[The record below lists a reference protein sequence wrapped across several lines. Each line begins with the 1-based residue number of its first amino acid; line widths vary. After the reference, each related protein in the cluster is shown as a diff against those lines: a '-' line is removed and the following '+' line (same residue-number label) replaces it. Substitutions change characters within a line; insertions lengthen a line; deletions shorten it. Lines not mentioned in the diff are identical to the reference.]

1 MNSSLPGIPSSG
13 TEITN
18 VSSHGLWLLSD
29 GCEYFLAF
37 EDFPWFKEAAIGK
50 ILNVELV
57 SPHHFYWP
65 DLDIDL
71 GIDSIV
77 HPERYPLKAR

>member
-37 EDFPWFKEAAIGK
+37 EDFPWFKDAAISK
-50 ILNVELV
+50 ILNVKLV
-57 SPHHFYWP
+57 SPRHFYWP